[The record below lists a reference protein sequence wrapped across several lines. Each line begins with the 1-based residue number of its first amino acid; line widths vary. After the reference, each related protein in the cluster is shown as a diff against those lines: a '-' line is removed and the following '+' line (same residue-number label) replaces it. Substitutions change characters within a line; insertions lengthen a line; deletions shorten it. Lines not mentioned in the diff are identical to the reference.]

1 MSISQ
6 GLKSFVGLLT
16 QGFEQKEDDIFDEM
30 QGDLEYPTQDNLAL
44 EPLYGSRV
52 REREE
57 RESKVVSHPNF
68 RGYEVIVCEPRSY
81 DQSVNIVKH
90 LKERKT
96 VILNLHLLDKDQSVV
111 ILTTYTQ
118 IAIANTKHKMREK
131 NQRFGSPT
139 FSVTEEPLSYE
150 FLKSLFIIRTSLV
163 VLDTLDLSLA
173 RRSS

>member
-6 GLKSFVGLLT
+6 GIKSFVGLLT
-16 QGFEQKEDDIFDEM
+16 QGFEQKEEDIFETM
-30 QGDLEYPTQDNLAL
+30 QDDLEYPTQDNLAL

-68 RGYEVIVCEPRSY
+68 RVYEVIVCEPRSY

-96 VILNLHLLDKDQSVV
+96 VILNLHLLDKDQSLRIVDFLCGATHALNGNQQRIGESV
-111 ILTTYTQ
+111 FIFTPQNINLSAESQ
-118 IAIANTKHKMREK
+118 KSKMLIK
-131 NQRFGSPT
+131 DALWNQ
-139 FSVTEEPLSYE
+139 
-150 FLKSLFIIRTSLV
+150 
-163 VLDTLDLSLA
+163 A
-173 RRSS
+173 QQ